1 MRKYLFISALMVFCV
16 GGAWSAGMSMD
27 NDRIVGTPEQR
38 HAGHVAFI
46 VLASLFGSCSVCTA
60 VLLIEELPIRVSR

>member
-1 MRKYLFISALMVFCV
+1 
-16 GGAWSAGMSMD
+16 MD